1 MKFQPPRFY
10 STSTPTYVDRHY
22 YWGREQ
28 YFNGAR
34 AHVPISGTMVHL
46 KNVPTPLFVYRWHP
60 FLVVLRRPLSSVTSL
75 VFFPEIVKRASP
87 QLSQHLTHPLV
98 IISPHIKFHH
108 NTVSLQC
115 LLTLNLFFLSF
126 CTLTICLSTL
136 LRSQRSIRWL
146 RGGLSHSISHSRTFN
161 MVCHHK
167 VCVLYRWSERQ
178 R

>member
-75 VFFPEIVKRASP
+75 VFFPLSNNLSAYQIP
-87 QLSQHLTHPLV
+87 SQH
-98 IISPHIKFHH
+98 
-108 NTVSLQC
+108 C
-115 LLTLNLFFLSF
+115 LLTMSTHAKSLLPILLHADNLPVYTSPFP
-126 CTLTICLSTL
+126 TVHPLTKKRIVPFYITFKDF
-136 LRSQRSIRWL
+136 QH
-146 RGGLSHSISHSRTFN
+146 GLPP
-161 MVCHHK
+161 
-167 VCVLYRWSERQ
+167 
-178 R
+178 